1 MTSRMLLARMH
12 LHVEHQPQMADHQ
25 GVVGV
30 ARSAFTGTSLHW
42 IAMYSLVGSLESL
55 LSAKAVDALDPWQ
68 RRTRL
73 NRDLMAVGVANT
85 VLACIGGIPMI
96 SEIVRSSAN
105 CNNGGRTRWAN
116 SWHGTF
122 LLLLVA
128 SVPWLLNRIPLAA
141 LAGMLLF
148 TGYNLASPS
157 EFSRMWHLG
166 RGQFAAFAV
175 TILTTLTTDLLI
187 GVAAGVACKWV
198 IYLATGT
205 SVANLFSPLISME
218 RHPVDGHPL
227 LRVEKAAIFS
237 NWLALRKRILGLAG
251 HSKVHVDLSGTHVVD
266 LSVLRKLQEL
276 TQDWA
281 VDRRELIVGG
291 LDGHHPVSSHPMSTR
306 IRKVS

>member
-1 MTSRMLLARMH
+1 
-12 LHVEHQPQMADHQ
+12 
-25 GVVGV
+25 
-30 ARSAFTGTSLHW
+30 
-42 IAMYSLVGSLESL
+42 
-55 LSAKAVDALDPWQ
+55 
-68 RRTRL
+68 
-73 NRDLMAVGVANT
+73 
-85 VLACIGGIPMI
+85 
-96 SEIVRSSAN
+96 
-105 CNNGGRTRWAN
+105 
-116 SWHGTF
+116 
-122 LLLLVA
+122 
-128 SVPWLLNRIPLAA
+128 
-141 LAGMLLF
+141 
-148 TGYNLASPS
+148 
-157 EFSRMWHLG
+157 MWHLG

-306 IRKVS
+306 IRKVSWEPATAGAVLFSGKPLAGEARGAMREQTRSGLKRPLRLGHHPKPSTKDTCGSSRP